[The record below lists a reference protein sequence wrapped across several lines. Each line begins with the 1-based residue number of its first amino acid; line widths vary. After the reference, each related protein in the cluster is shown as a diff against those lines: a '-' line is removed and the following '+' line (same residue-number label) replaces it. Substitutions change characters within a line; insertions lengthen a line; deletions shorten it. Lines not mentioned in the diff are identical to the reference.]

1 MKKSFLI
8 FTMAVCYMSTAPVSA
23 QVNPAILHLYNYS
36 YFYGRQYYVLRSGR
50 AQMFVQADKVDLG
63 PSFTYLLFDAEN
75 ASQSWR
81 KANACNYTS
90 TFGFT
95 TSGLQ
100 VVMGGFPFTA
110 VGQNLETKWVYEDG
124 IPKVEAVWWAGG
136 IRVTEK
142 LFALAGANAFE
153 RTITLD
159 AAKIVGPETVVARL
173 GIPGGKDER
182 VGNSLIYS
190 GPKGRIAVA
199 VPRTVAAVK
208 VDSNYLEFTGIHLT
222 PGARKQFA
230 TFVVA
235 QIPESG
241 MQAMISRIDSATS
254 TNSFSPAT
262 REKWETLSA
271 VSTSDSTIENLYNN
285 ARFTLPGYVSDVG
298 ILDAGVFE
306 YGGQWIRDG
315 SNTTLGLLRIGDF
328 ELAHA
333 LLKHMLDSMITESGA
348 TMIGSSFDR
357 PEYEELDQMGELWQA
372 MKSYYYWTGDSSLL
386 KENAQKLI
394 AMTRRP
400 IQPMYLDSTGMVH
413 DKREYWERS
422 LSDAY
427 ELAYQVFVIQGLRD
441 AVELAPI
448 IGAEKYVP
456 RWKEVA
462 DKMLHAMLH
471 DPKMGLV
478 SNGRLI
484 KRRNVDGEIVDT
496 VRYKGYIPGSP
507 GLTESL
513 QRLLPDASM
522 ALPISM
528 GLVDP
533 KSRLARN
540 TLEELQQLWNSRWST
555 GGYDRYNT
563 SSQPDQPG
571 AWIFATEFMLNAEQE
586 AGMYGLSR
594 RSLDWLSSVQG
605 GHTGAYFEE
614 IPVIR
619 AQEFSAGIL
628 PWCSAEIGTF
638 VVKHWLGIRFVNG
651 HLVIKPNL
659 FPGSKKVAANLR
671 FRKSRIKLVID
682 GEGRVKEALINGS
695 VVKPDK
701 DGAIVVPTDFN
712 GGSIR
717 IEVGVESR

>member
-1 MKKSFLI
+1 MKKSLLI
-8 FTMAVCYMSTAPVSA
+8 FTLAVCWMSTRPGSA
-23 QVNPAILHLYNYS
+23 QTNPAILHLYNYS

-50 AQMFVQADKVDLG
+50 AQMFIQTDKVDLG
-63 PSFTYLLFDAEN
+63 PSFTYLLFDAQN
-75 ASQSWR
+75 AAQSAR
-81 KANACNYTS
+81 KVNACNYARES
-90 TFGFT
+90 GFT
-95 TSGLQ
+95 TSALQ

-110 VGQNLETKWVYEDG
+110 VGQNLETKWLYEDG

-159 AAKIVGPETVVARL
+159 GTKIVGPEKVALRL
-173 GIPGGKDER
+173 GIPGEKDQG

-199 VPRTVAAVK
+199 VPRTEENVK
-208 VDSNYLEFTGIHLT
+208 VDSNYLEIADIHIA
-222 PGARKQFA
+222 PGSEKQFDSFIV
-230 TFVVA
+230 T
-235 QIPESG
+235 QIPDGG
-241 MQAMISRIDSATS
+241 MPAMISRIDSVTS
-254 TNSFSPAT
+254 TNDFLPVT
-262 REKWETLSA
+262 REKWKNLSA
-271 VSTSDSTIENLYNN
+271 ISTPERTTENLYNN

-333 LLKHMLDSMITESGA
+333 LLEHMLDSMITKQGA
-348 TMIGSSFDR
+348 TMIGSAFDR

-394 AMTRRP
+394 AMTDRP

-441 AVELAPI
+441 AVEFAPM
-448 IGAEKYVP
+448 IGAEKYVT
-456 RWKEVA
+456 RWKGIA
-462 DKMLHAMLH
+462 GKMLHAMLH

-484 KRRNVDGEIVDT
+484 KRRNVNGEIADT
-496 VRYKGYIPGSP
+496 VRYRGYIPGSP

-528 GLVDP
+528 GIVNP
-533 KSRLARN
+533 KSKLARN
-540 TLEELQQLWNSRWST
+540 TLEELQQLWSSRWST

-563 SSQPDQPG
+563 SSEPDQPG

-586 AGMYGLSR
+586 AEMYDLSR
-594 RSLDWLSSVQG
+594 RSLEWLSSVQG

-619 AQEFSAGIL
+619 DQEFTAGLL
-628 PWCSAEIGTF
+628 PWCSAEISTF
-638 VVKHWLGIRFVNG
+638 VVKHWLGIRFING

-659 FPGSKKVAANLR
+659 YPNSKGVTANLR
-671 FRKSRIKLVID
+671 FRESRIRLEVQ
-682 GEGRVKEALINGS
+682 GAGRVKGALINGTF
-695 VVKPDK
+695 VKPDR
-701 DGAIVVPTDFN
+701 DGAIVVPTEFK
-712 GGSIR
+712 GGSIK
-717 IEVGVESR
+717 IGVNGESH